1 MSNRKT
7 NKFAKFALQ
16 FLGFSLCIV
25 PPLICTASYFP
36 IWKESTQA
44 LSGGALLLLLIS
56 SIPIYKLIK
65 RKLSSPASYIIW
77 LVLFVVFFTLSSIAE
92 QMTVISF
99 FGFVGNL
106 LGAICFKIAKRGVNN
121 EQ

>member
-1 MSNRKT
+1 MSKKKT
-7 NKFAKFALQ
+7 GKFAKFILQ
-16 FLGFSLCIV
+16 ILGFFLCIA
-25 PPLICTASYFP
+25 PPLVCTASYFP

-44 LSGGALLLLLIS
+44 LSGGALLLILIS
-56 SIPIYKLIK
+56 AIPIYKLIK
-65 RKLSSPASYIIW
+65 RKLASPASYVIW
-77 LVLFVVFFTLSSIAE
+77 LVLFVIFFTLSSIAE

-106 LGAICFKIAKRGVNN
+106 LGAICFKMAKRGVKN